1 MIAFKAGGDNDS
13 GGRNLTTSNGLRV
26 IDAEG
31 IDAPRLPEAERQR
44 RQENIRRTYQRV
56 NSSRFRH
63 SSSIEEPVPDKS
75 RNVLQRKL
83 SSRVS
88 FSEDV
93 LKAAH
98 RDEELNEENTG
109 EVQKATDELAV
120 ANRQEES
127 DDSIVETNNVAVEST
142 TDIESGQ
149 EKEVIKKEID
159 SL

>member
-44 RQENIRRTYQRV
+44 RQENIRRAYQRA
-56 NSSRFRH
+56 NSSP
-63 SSSIEEPVPDKS
+63 IPVPDKS

-93 LKAAH
+93 LKAVH

-109 EVQKATDELAV
+109 KIQKATNELAV

-127 DDSIVETNNVAVEST
+127 EDSIVETNNVAVEST
-142 TDIESGQ
+142 IDIESSQ
-149 EKEVIKKEID
+149 EKEVIEKEID